1 MRKLLPHHELQQL
14 TCIARKL
21 NSAVD
26 GVEEC
31 AKIIKICSK
40 LFTLR
45 LKGQWVLRI
54 VTWRACEIDFNFFSL
69 QIREKINLQDEHILA

>member
-1 MRKLLPHHELQQL
+1 MDHLCGSFAMRKLLPRRELQQL
-14 TCIARKL
+14 TCIPRKL

-40 LFTLR
+40 LLHYQIFIN
-45 LKGQWVLRI
+45 RI
-54 VTWRACEIDFNFFSL
+54 STIQMDLS
-69 QIREKINLQDEHILA
+69 Q

>member
-1 MRKLLPHHELQQL
+1 MDHLCGSFAMRKLLPRRELQQL
-14 TCIARKL
+14 TCIPRKL

-40 LFTLR
+40 LLHYQMFIN
-45 LKGQWVLRI
+45 RI
-54 VTWRACEIDFNFFSL
+54 STI
-69 QIREKINLQDEHILA
+69 QIVIFLN